1 MMVCFEIY
9 VRYSSNF
16 YLETAIRNQIYA
28 KATLIFGWEE
38 HVTIYLETARESQC
52 LGGRKL
58 ERERERER
66 WRGDIHTYKHTFDC
80 KYLSLHCKRQN
91 TPEVACSPLISF

>member
-52 LGGRKL
+52 LGGVKL
-58 ERERERER
+58 KKSR
-66 WRGDIHTYKHTFDC
+66 
-80 KYLSLHCKRQN
+80 
-91 TPEVACSPLISF
+91 